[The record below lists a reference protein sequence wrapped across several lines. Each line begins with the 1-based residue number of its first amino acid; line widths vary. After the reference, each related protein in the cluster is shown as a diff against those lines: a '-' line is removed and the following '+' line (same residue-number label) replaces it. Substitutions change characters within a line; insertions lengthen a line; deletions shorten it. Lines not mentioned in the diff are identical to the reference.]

1 MRITQVLSLP
11 GITVA
16 AAARGNPLVAL
27 ATVLVIYAGY
37 NYLEGRTDIAEY
49 GLKIFHRHDFYTMV
63 AVLLFS
69 VQVVYCC
76 ARYNLARG
84 GD

>member
-1 MRITQVLSLP
+1 MKLSKILNYPADTITIAS
-11 GITVA
+11 
-16 AAARGNPLVAL
+16 RGNPLVAL

-69 VQVVYCC
+69 VQVVWRC
-76 ARYNLARG
+76 AKFNLYR
-84 GD
+84 